1 MLSDDFVKLTCLQMV
16 GSCTISHFR
25 NRKPQK
31 NHCIM
36 YIILL
41 TTRFY
46 VVIPILVSFVTEV
59 FQVNRMMLLNLLQCV
74 IVVRATVQPGTNIS
88 SVHCVHNRGCIRLC

>member
-1 MLSDDFVKLTCLQMV
+1 MV
-16 GSCTISHFR
+16 PYLISETEHLKRIIIHVNKMFKSCT
-25 NRKPQK
+25 
-31 NHCIM
+31 
-36 YIILL
+36 IILL

-59 FQVNRMMLLNLLQCV
+59 FQVNRMMLLNLLHCAT
-74 IVVRATVQPGTNIS
+74 VVRATVQPGTNIS